1 MPTIGIPL
9 PPAAAFDV
17 LGVGVNAVDHLCT
30 VPAFPV
36 FNSKTA
42 LADYDCQPGGQVA
55 TALVALQRWGCATAY
70 VGTFG
75 GDQAG
80 DLSRRSL
87 VDEGIDVTHARVRR
101 GVPNQLAV
109 ILVDE
114 KTGERTI
121 MMRRDA
127 ALTLDPEEIERAVVT
142 SARVLHLDGYD
153 VAAATRAATWARAA
167 GIPVV
172 VDVDMEVGGVD
183 ALLAATD
190 AVIVSLEFALALSG
204 ATTPERALRRLGAD
218 TGAVLVA
225 ITRGAE
231 GCMALMGG
239 DLHVFPAYAIT
250 CVDSTGAGDV
260 FHAGFIYGLLQNWPL
275 ERALRFANA
284 TAALKCTARGGRPGI
299 PSVAAAID
307 LMAG

>member
-1 MPTIGIPL
+1 MHTIGIPV
-9 PPAAAFDV
+9 PPAAPFDV
-17 LGVGVNAVDHLCT
+17 VGVGVNAVDHLCT

-75 GDQAG
+75 DDQAG
-80 DLSRRSL
+80 DYSRRSL
-87 VDEGIDVTHARVRR
+87 VDEGIDVRHARVRR
-101 GVPNQLAV
+101 DVPNQLAI
-109 ILVDE
+109 ILIDQG
-114 KTGERTI
+114 TGERTI

-127 ALTLDPEEIERAVVT
+127 ALTLDAAELDRAVVT
-142 SARVLHLDGYD
+142 SGRVLHLDGHD

-172 VDVDMEVGGVD
+172 VDVDMKVDTID
-183 ALLAATD
+183 ALLVVSD

-204 ATTPERALRRLGAD
+204 AATPELALRRLAAD
-218 TGAVLVA
+218 TGAALVVV
-225 ITRGAE
+225 TCGAE
-231 GCMALMGG
+231 GCVALREGV
-239 DLHVFPAYAIT
+239 LHTLPACPIR

-260 FHAGFIYGLLQNWPL
+260 FHAGFIYGLLHNWPL
-275 ERALRFANA
+275 VRALRFANA

-299 PSVAAAID
+299 PTVAAASH